1 MASLTNVISI
11 LTCIVRDVKN
21 PKKMV
26 IPLDCDEADL
36 VHCLGRLKR
45 HAFKQWHRTQLDW
58 VCSVAAQNE
67 SLKHLCKAVASALQ
81 WALRKAELLLDHIR
95 YQTPLSR
102 FWSSRHLIVSALG
115 DILRAFKAF
124 RAVNEEPDLNACHLR
139 TMVRRYLRETFDLM
153 FLFGK
158 FASLEHWYCLWEAS
172 LAASNFEDFRF
183 DSDSEYAG
191 LDRPQMENTNLS
203 GVLEDPAQ
211 MSELCLP
218 NFPTP
223 PALVKN
229 PGPYGARVYENP
241 LSRLQSKRNFSF
253 PTTTVLWSRAYSLNI
268 TNFNKSLARLK

>member
-1 MASLTNVISI
+1 MASLTNVINI
-11 LTCIVRDVKN
+11 LTCVVRDVKN

-45 HAFKQWHRTQLDW
+45 HAFRKWHRTQLDW
-58 VCSVAAQNE
+58 VYSAAAQTG
-67 SLKHLCKAVASALQ
+67 SLKRLCNAVASALQ
-81 WALRKAELLLDHIR
+81 SALRKAELLREHLR
-95 YQTPLSR
+95 CQTCLSR
-102 FWSSRHLIVSALG
+102 FWSSRHLIVSALV

-124 RAVNEEPDLNACHLR
+124 RVVNDEPDLNAHHFR

-158 FASLEHWYCLWEAS
+158 FTSLEPWYCIWEAS
-172 LAASNFEDFRF
+172 LAASNFEDFKF
-183 DSDSEYAG
+183 DSDSDYAG

-203 GVLEDPAQ
+203 GILEDPAQ
-211 MSELCLP
+211 MPELCLP

-241 LSRLQSKRNFSF
+241 LSGLPSKKKLSF
-253 PTTTVLWSRAYSLNI
+253 PSPQGP
-268 TNFNKSLARLK
+268 